1 MPWDIEAQRTCHV
14 PKEAHSIRVAQL
26 YLQSK
31 EKSHPTSSSN
41 EKEQTKTS
49 TMPPKK
55 RSSSKGGK
63 KKKGTKKGK
72 EKVVAGLSELDLALP
87 LIPSAQAQVVQSAC
101 AASDGR
107 TLMRMVDHYNGDA
120 YLKEVDCNGSSPLH
134 LAVRNND
141 IPLTKKLLSYEAIDV
156 NKLEMR
162 GMGGYT
168 ALHLACSQGTTVI
181 IEALLKQGADI
192 HLKADS
198 ALGERPLHTCCKHGH
213 LAAARLLI
221 AAGVD
226 TDLRDNFGHNGS
238 YWATQRGFVHMITE
252 LELPVAKA
260 ATAAEFFKIMQEK
273 LRGKF
278 VLPSLTRGK
287 KGGGKGKSKSK
298 SPGKKKK

>member
-1 MPWDIEAQRTCHV
+1 
-14 PKEAHSIRVAQL
+14 
-26 YLQSK
+26 
-31 EKSHPTSSSN
+31 
-41 EKEQTKTS
+41 
-49 TMPPKK
+49 MPPKK
-55 RSSSKGGK
+55 RSASKGGK

-72 EKVVAGLSELDLALP
+72 EKVVHGLSELDLALP

-134 LAVRNND
+134 LAVRNKD
-141 IPLTKKLLSYEAIDV
+141 ILLTKKLLSYEAIDV

-168 ALHLACSQGTTVI
+168 ALHLACSSPGSTVI
-181 IEALLKQGADI
+181 IEALLKHGADI

-226 TDLRDNFGHNGS
+226 TDLRDNFGHNAS
-238 YWATQRGFVHMITE
+238 YWASQKGFDSMITE

-273 LRGKF
+273 LKGKF
-278 VLPSLTRGK
+278 ILPSLTKGKKGGK

>member
-1 MPWDIEAQRTCHV
+1 
-14 PKEAHSIRVAQL
+14 
-26 YLQSK
+26 
-31 EKSHPTSSSN
+31 
-41 EKEQTKTS
+41 
-49 TMPPKK
+49 MPPKK
-55 RSSSKGGK
+55 RSASKGK
-63 KKKGTKKGK
+63 KKGKKTAK
-72 EKVVAGLSELDLALP
+72 PKVVAGLSELDLALP

-134 LAVRNND
+134 LAIRNLD
-141 IPLTKKLLSYEAIDV
+141 IGLTNKLLSYEAIDV

-168 ALHLACSQGTTVI
+168 ALHLACSNGTI
-181 IEALLKQGADI
+181 IIVEALLKHGADI
-192 HLKADS
+192 HIKADS
-198 ALGERPLHTCCKHGH
+198 ALGERPLHTCCKYGQ
-213 LAAARLLI
+213 LAAARLLV

-226 TDLRDNFGHNGS
+226 ADLRDNFGHNAS
-238 YWATQRGFVHMITE
+238 YWATQKGYGHMITE

-260 ATAAEFFKIMQEK
+260 ATAAEFFQIMQEK

-278 VLPSLTRGK
+278 VLPSLTKGKKGGK